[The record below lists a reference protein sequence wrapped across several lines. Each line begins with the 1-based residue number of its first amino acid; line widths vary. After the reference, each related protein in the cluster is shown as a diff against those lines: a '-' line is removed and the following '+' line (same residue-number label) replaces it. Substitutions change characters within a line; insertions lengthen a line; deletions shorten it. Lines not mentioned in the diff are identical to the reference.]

1 MNIKI
6 ISEDDY
12 GAEFLKN
19 VIAQLKTKK
28 LVGNVTVKGSK
39 PMRPLCNFKLD
50 RILKSF
56 DTSCDKII
64 IMLDSD
70 GPEKTENRRAN
81 IERHVPDDLE
91 TPVEIILTD
100 YEIEEWICI
109 SKNLNWKNSKP
120 SEKLKMEFGYVK
132 SSLPKFAAD
141 LDFDKLQKNCK
152 SFKDFLKALMQLR
165 R

>member
-12 GAEFLKN
+12 GGAFLKN
-19 VIAQLKTKK
+19 VILQLKNKK
-28 LVGNVTVKGSK
+28 LVGNISVKGSK

-56 DTSCDKII
+56 DGSCDKII

-70 GPEKTENRRAN
+70 GPEKLESRRTN
-81 IERHVPDDLE
+81 IIRHVPDDLE
-91 TPVEIILTD
+91 TPVEIILSE

-109 SKNLNWKNSKP
+109 SKNLKWKHSKP
-120 SEKLKMEFGYVK
+120 SEELKRNFGYEK
-132 SSLPKFAAD
+132 YKLPKYASE
-141 LDFDKLQKNCK
+141 LDFDELQKNCK
-152 SFKDFLKALMQLR
+152 SFKAFLKALTP
-165 R
+165 

>member
-12 GAEFLKN
+12 GGAFLKN

-28 LVGNVTVKGSK
+28 LIGNVTVKGSK
-39 PMRPLCNFKLD
+39 PMLPLCNSKLD

-70 GPEKTENRRAN
+70 GPENIENRRAN
-81 IERHVPDDLE
+81 IERHVPKMK
-91 TPVEIILTD
+91 TPVKIILAD

-109 SKNLNWKNSKP
+109 SKNLTWKHSKP
-120 SEKLKMEFGYVK
+120 SEVLKNKFRYTK
-132 SSLPKFAAD
+132 SSLPRYASE
-141 LDFDKLQKNCK
+141 LDFDELQKKCK
-152 SFKDFLKALMQLR
+152 SFNDFLNALAP
-165 R
+165 

>member
-12 GAEFLKN
+12 GGAFLKN
-19 VIAQLKTKK
+19 VILHLKNKQ
-28 LVGNVTVKGSK
+28 LVGNVSVKGSK

-56 DTSCDKII
+56 DGSCDKII

-70 GPEKTENRRAN
+70 GPENLESRRVN
-81 IERHVPDDLE
+81 VMRHVPDDLE
-91 TPVEIILTD
+91 TPVEIVLAE

-109 SKNLNWKNSKP
+109 SRDLKCKHSKP
-120 SEKLKMEFGYVK
+120 SDELKKEVYTK
-132 SSLPKFAAD
+132 SSLPKYASE
-141 LDFDKLQKNCK
+141 LDFDKLQKICR
-152 SFKDFLKALMQLR
+152 SFKAFLNALR
-165 R
+165 S

>member
-56 DTSCDKII
+56 DASCDKII
-64 IMLDSD
+64 IILDSD
-70 GPEKTENRRAN
+70 GPEKTENKRVN
-81 IERHVPDDLE
+81 IERHVPKMK
-91 TPVEIILTD
+91 TPVEIILTE

-109 SKNLNWKNSKP
+109 SKNLKWKHSKP
-120 SEKLKMEFGYVK
+120 SEELKAQIRYKK
-132 SSLPKFAAD
+132 SSLPKYATE
-141 LDFDKLQKNCK
+141 LDFDELQKKCK
-152 SFKDFLKALMQLR
+152 SFKAFLNALKPLQR
-165 R
+165 

>member
-12 GAEFLKN
+12 GGAFLKN
-19 VIAQLKTKK
+19 VILQLKNKK
-28 LVGNVTVKGSK
+28 LAGNISVKGSK
-39 PMRPLCNFKLD
+39 PMRPLCNFQLD

-56 DTSCDKII
+56 DGSCDKII

-70 GPEKTENRRAN
+70 GPENLEKRRVN
-81 IERHVPDDLE
+81 IMRHVPDNLE
-91 TPVEIILTD
+91 TPVEIILAD

-109 SKNLNWKNSKP
+109 SKNLKWKQSKP
-120 SEKLKMEFGYVK
+120 SKELKNKKGYTK
-132 SSLPKFAAD
+132 SSLPKYASE

-152 SFKDFLKALMQLR
+152 SFKAFLNALTP
-165 R
+165 

>member
-39 PMRPLCNFKLD
+39 PMLPLCNSKLD

-56 DTSCDKII
+56 DSSCDRII

-70 GPEKTENRRAN
+70 GPQNLEYRYTN
-81 IERHVPDDLE
+81 IKRHVPNNMI

-100 YEIEEWICI
+100 YEIEEWICL
-109 SKNLNWKNSKP
+109 SKNLKWKHSKP
-120 SEKLKMEFGYVK
+120 SEELKNNFGYTK
-132 SSLPKFAAD
+132 SSLPRYASE
-141 LDFDKLQKNCK
+141 LDFDELRKKCRSFIAFLDVLQP
-152 SFKDFLKALMQLR
+152 
-165 R
+165 

>member
-12 GAEFLKN
+12 GGAFLKN
-19 VIAQLKTKK
+19 VILQLKNKK
-28 LVGNVTVKGSK
+28 LVGNISVKGSK

-50 RILKSF
+50 RILRSF
-56 DTSCDKII
+56 DGSCDKII

-70 GPEKTENRRAN
+70 GPENLEKRRVN
-81 IERHVPDDLE
+81 VMRHKPDDLE

-109 SKNLNWKNSKP
+109 SKNLKWKHSKP
-120 SEKLKMEFGYVK
+120 SDELKIKEGYIK
-132 SSLPKFAAD
+132 SSLPKYAVE
-141 LDFDKLQKNCK
+141 LNFDKLQRNCK
-152 SFKDFLKALMQLR
+152 SFKAFLNALTP
-165 R
+165 

>member
-12 GAEFLKN
+12 GGAFLKN
-19 VIAQLKTKK
+19 VIVQLKSKK
-28 LVGNVTVKGSK
+28 MVGNIVVKATK
-39 PMRPLCNFKLD
+39 PMRPLCNFQLD

-64 IMLDSD
+64 IILDSD
-70 GPEKTENRRAN
+70 GPHNYKSRYAN
-81 IERHVPDDLE
+81 VKRHVPDGMK

-109 SKNLNWKNSKP
+109 SKGLKWKHHKP
-120 SEKLKMEFGYVK
+120 SDELKLKFGYIK
-132 SSLPKFAAD
+132 SSLPKYAD
-141 LDFDKLQKNCK
+141 ELDFDKLGKNCE
-152 SFKDFLKALMQLR
+152 SFKAFLDALTQK
-165 R
+165 

>member
-12 GAEFLKN
+12 GGAFLRN
-19 VIAQLKTKK
+19 VITQLKTKK
-28 LVGNVTVKGSK
+28 LVGNITVTGSK
-39 PMRPLCNFKLD
+39 PMLPLCNSKLD

-64 IMLDSD
+64 IVLDSD
-70 GPEKTENRRAN
+70 GPENLENRRTN

-100 YEIEEWICI
+100 YEIEEWICY
-109 SKNLNWKNSKP
+109 SKRLKWKHSKP
-120 SEKLKMEFGYVK
+120 SEELKAQIGYKK
-132 SSLPKFAAD
+132 SSLPKYAAE

-152 SFKDFLKALMQLR
+152 SFKTFLSALMPLR

>member
-12 GAEFLKN
+12 GGAFLKN
-19 VIAQLKTKK
+19 VILQLKNEK
-28 LVGNVTVKGSK
+28 LVGNISVKGSK

-56 DTSCDKII
+56 DGSCDKII

-70 GPEKTENRRAN
+70 GPENLEPRRVN
-81 IERHVPDDLE
+81 VMRHKPDDLE

-109 SKNLNWKNSKP
+109 SKNLKWKNSKP
-120 SEKLKMEFGYVK
+120 SDELKNQYGYTK
-132 SSLPKFAAD
+132 SSLPKYAVE
-141 LDFDKLQKNCK
+141 LDFDKLQRNCK
-152 SFKDFLKALMQLR
+152 SFMAFLYALTP
-165 R
+165 

>member
-12 GAEFLKN
+12 GGAFLKN
-19 VIAQLKTKK
+19 VIVQLKNKK
-28 LVGNVTVKGSK
+28 LVGNISVKGSK

-56 DTSCDKII
+56 DGSCDKII

-70 GPEKTENRRAN
+70 GPENLEKRRVN
-81 IERHVPDDLE
+81 VMRHKPDDLE

-109 SKNLNWKNSKP
+109 SKNLKWKDSKP
-120 SEKLKMEFGYVK
+120 SDELKNQYGYIK
-132 SSLPKFAAD
+132 SSLPKYASE
-141 LDFDKLQKNCK
+141 LDFDKLQRNCK
-152 SFKDFLKALMQLR
+152 SFKAFLNALTP
-165 R
+165 

>member
-12 GAEFLKN
+12 GGAFLKN
-19 VIAQLKTKK
+19 VIFQLKNKK
-28 LVGNVTVKGSK
+28 LVGNISVKGSK

-56 DTSCDKII
+56 DGSCDKII

-70 GPEKTENRRAN
+70 GPENLEARRIN
-81 IERHVPDDLE
+81 IMRHVPDDLE
-91 TPVEIILTD
+91 TPVEIILAE
-100 YEIEEWICI
+100 YEIEEWVCI
-109 SKNLNWKNSKP
+109 SKNLKCKHSKP
-120 SEKLKMEFGYVK
+120 SDELKKEGYTK
-132 SSLPKFAAD
+132 SSLPKYASE

-152 SFKDFLKALMQLR
+152 SFEAFLKALTP
-165 R
+165 

>member
-12 GAEFLKN
+12 GGEFLKN
-19 VIAQLKTKK
+19 VIAQIENKK
-28 LVGNVTVKGSK
+28 LVGKIIIKGSK
-39 PMRPLCNFKLD
+39 PMLPLCNFKLD

-64 IMLDSD
+64 IILDSD

-109 SKNLNWKNSKP
+109 SKNLKWKHSKP
-120 SEKLKMEFGYVK
+120 SDELKNKEGYIK
-132 SSLPKFAAD
+132 SSLPKYASE
-141 LDFDKLQKNCK
+141 LDFDELQKKCK
-152 SFKDFLKALMQLR
+152 SFKAFLDALMPLQK
-165 R
+165 

>member
-12 GAEFLKN
+12 GGAFLKN
-19 VIAQLKTKK
+19 VIEQLKSKK

-64 IMLDSD
+64 IVLDSD
-70 GPEKTENRRAN
+70 SPEDTENRRTN

-109 SKNLNWKNSKP
+109 SKNLNWKHSKP
-120 SEKLKMEFGYVK
+120 SEELKAQIGYKK
-132 SSLPKFAAD
+132 SSLPKYAAE

-152 SFKDFLKALMQLR
+152 SFNAFLNALTPLQR
-165 R
+165 